1 MGTWTLDHPDKLTFD
16 EVRRVLV
23 KTVEGAV
30 SIVGSDDRPTLELS
44 ELNGEP
50 LRAPHGG
57 GTLTVANGGP
67 GRPWP
72 IAWLTGGGSQRRK
85 AVLTLAVPRDC
96 RVELRVV
103 SASLMVG
110 GLQGPVEAH
119 TVSGDVTL
127 TGLRGLVEAESVSGP
142 VQASG
147 VTGDLSARTVSG
159 DLTVAEGG
167 GGSVRARTVSGAVA
181 VDLLAPGD
189 RDINLSTVS
198 GDLTVRLPET
208 SDLEVK
214 LQSTSGQVSSAFDQ
228 LERDRTPGR
237 YTAWGRLGAGTGRLR
252 AASTSGHVALLRR
265 APEATL

>member
-16 EVRRVLV
+16 EVHRVLV
-23 KTVEGAV
+23 KTVEGSV
-30 SIVGSDDRPTLELS
+30 SVVGSDDQPTLELS
-44 ELNGEP
+44 ELSGEP
-50 LRAPHGG
+50 LRVQHDG
-57 GTLTVANGGP
+57 GTLTIDYERP
-67 GRPWP
+67 WRPWP
-72 IAWLTGGGSQRRK
+72 LAWLTGGAQRRK

-96 RVELRVV
+96 RVELKVV

-110 GLQGPVEAH
+110 GLQAPVDVH
-119 TVSGDVTL
+119 TVSGEITL
-127 TGLRGLVEAESVSGP
+127 TGLRGPVEAESVAGP
-142 VQASG
+142 VQAAG

-167 GGSVRARTVSGAVA
+167 GGSVRAKTVSGAVTI
-181 VDLLAPGD
+181 DLQASGD
-189 RDINLSTVS
+189 RDINLTSVS

-208 SDLEVK
+208 SDLQVK
-214 LQSTSGQVSSAFDQ
+214 LQSTSGQVSSAFEQ

-265 APEATL
+265 APEASL